1 MRDGGVY
8 SVTNSSFDV
17 GKRTHNRNPKS
28 TPLNR
33 DDDDENEVEVE
44 KGDKPV
50 IDILPVDPFEPFVPL
65 HILCS
70 SLCQRYIVSLMIAK
84 HF

>member
-28 TPLNR
+28 TPLNH
-33 DDDDENEVEVE
+33 DDDDENEVY
-44 KGDKPV
+44 K
-50 IDILPVDPFEPFVPL
+50 
-65 HILCS
+65 
-70 SLCQRYIVSLMIAK
+70 
-84 HF
+84 